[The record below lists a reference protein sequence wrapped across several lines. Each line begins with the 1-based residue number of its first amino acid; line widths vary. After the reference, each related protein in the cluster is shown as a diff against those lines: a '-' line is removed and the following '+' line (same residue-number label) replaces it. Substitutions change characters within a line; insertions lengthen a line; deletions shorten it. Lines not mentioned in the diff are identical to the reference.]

1 MANPIFQGQQEVYP
15 QAKAQEILH
24 NQEIAAK
31 YGLATMGMMQDMQQ
45 NQAILVNQ
53 TNPNKI
59 VDEII
64 LTLQGKVKRDDG
76 SIELRFEPFLN
87 NEGIRMSEMVLR
99 TLVNQG
105 TTLSHLEKEDIGRIM
120 EEQANSYA
128 DALALN
134 WKEWGILD
142 KSYIALIFNMVIIQ
156 GFTSLK
162 RAEGQNEKNWLGR
175 ISVENINNAPRMMPP
190 KKDSIFSKF
199 KL

>member
-1 MANPIFQGQQEVYP
+1 MANDIYEGNKAVYP

-31 YGLATMGMMQDMQQ
+31 YGLATMGMMGDMQQ

-53 TNPNKI
+53 TNPNKV

-64 LTLQGKVKRDDG
+64 LTLQGKVKREDG
-76 SIELRFEPFLN
+76 SVITKHEALMNE
-87 NEGIRMSEMVLR
+87 EGIRKAELVLR
-99 TLVNQG
+99 TTVNQG
-105 TTLSHLEKEDIGRIM
+105 TTLSHLEKEDIAVIM
-120 EEQANSYA
+120 LSFANSYA

-134 WKEWGILD
+134 WKEYGIKEKSDLD
-142 KSYIALIFNMVIIQ
+142 LIFNMVTLPC
-156 GFTSLK
+156 FLALK

-175 ISVENINNAPRMMPP
+175 ISVENINNAPHIQAP
-190 KKDSIFSKF
+190 KKDSIWSKI